1 MYIYS
6 FFIAE
11 VSLLEARDI
20 QGAQF
25 YENTPP
31 ETGPIVIGDDVG
43 RDEQGHT
50 AQVATSSESN
60 FTSIQEKG
68 TVQKKIPVA
77 RRGREP
83 TRRVRKDRIKDVPLA
98 GISESNRHMCYYRDI
113 PDIFSCVLKKM
124 S

>member
-1 MYIYS
+1 MYINL

-31 ETGPIVIGDDVG
+31 ETGPIVIGDDEG
-43 RDEQGHT
+43 LDEHRHS
-50 AQVATSSESN
+50 APVATSSESN

-68 TVQKKIPVA
+68 TKEDPRGTSGKRTHEESKKRLHA
-77 RRGREP
+77 
-83 TRRVRKDRIKDVPLA
+83 
-98 GISESNRHMCYYRDI
+98 
-113 PDIFSCVLKKM
+113 
-124 S
+124 